1 MTITLENLK
10 DYITDNH
17 FISFNLD
24 VNEKYQQNICDNNIF
39 IQLEKN
45 LLNLVTNIKKIKN
58 NQETENISNLS
69 KNSNESF
76 SENNL
81 EIENENL
88 NDYEGIHQIDLKLS
102 NIIDPSKYFIYTPN
116 KNNSF
121 IGSILCIIDTDY
133 CAASEQSKKKMI
145 QDFREK
151 IGFDI
156 DKNFKILNYKR
167 KIKKSNLQDIL
178 LNGKYTDAELSNI
191 HHYETEILRDSR
203 GRLIQPEGLKVPEG
217 HSITFVDRGVL
228 RTESKLKSFTFLQHE
243 IDMNDKKRDINVLKI
258 EYLNLFLDN
267 VGEIMEYKKSSQYI
281 SDNLKKTENPRL
293 ISP

>member
-1 MTITLENLK
+1 MT
-10 DYITDNH
+10 Y
-17 FISFNLD
+17 SG
-24 VNEKYQQNICDNNIF
+24 
-39 IQLEKN
+39 
-45 LLNLVTNIKKIKN
+45 
-58 NQETENISNLS
+58 S
-69 KNSNESF
+69 KNSYFRQVPNLDYPSLANDRTSAYDFQTVKNLFKRAVIRDDIFNEITAFTKYSVEGDERPDQVAYDF
-76 SENNL
+76 YQDSGLDWLILTTNNIVHVRD
-81 EIENENL
+81 EWPMS
-88 NDYEGIHQIDLKLS
+88 Q
-102 NIIDPSKYFIYTPN
+102 
-116 KNNSF
+116 
-121 IGSILCIIDTDY
+121 
-133 CAASEQSKKKMI
+133 
-145 QDFREK
+145 QDFA
-151 IGFDI
+151 
-156 DKNFKILNYKR
+156 NY
-167 KIKKSNLQDIL
+167 

-243 IDMNDKKRDINVLKI
+243 IDMNDKKRDINILKI